1 MRKPTLID
9 CFSGA
14 GGFSQGFVDAGFKII
29 YAFDSDEACVRTYH
43 TNLSPHVHV
52 RDASKVTKAS
62 IEKDIGRKLGQIDV
76 VIGGPPCQGFSAQR
90 RGPDSDPRNGL
101 VLEFVRL
108 VLDLNPRF
116 FVMENVGGLLS
127 IRGKA
132 VLGELK
138 EKVTSE
144 GYTIIHPKK
153 LDAYN
158 YGVPQHRKRVFIIGE
173 RTDGQFV
180 RFSFPE
186 GSKHDPKARSSVEES
201 IHDLMRKTEKEV
213 SNHTAS
219 KMSALNLERIRS
231 INEGEGRES
240 LPEHLQLDCHRNNPT
255 HRHTDVYG
263 RMAWGKPSPTITT
276 KFDNFSRG
284 RFGHPE
290 LDRTI
295 TLREGAR
302 LQSFEDSFV
311 FHGNKGQIASQIGNA
326 VPPLLA
332 KAIAERIKL
341 CLK

>member
-1 MRKPTLID
+1 MRTPTVID

-14 GGFSQGFVDAGFKII
+14 GGFSQGFVDAGFRII
-29 YAFDSDEACVRTYH
+29 YAFDSDTACVNTYNK
-43 TNLSPHVHV
+43 NLSPHVYV

-62 IEKDIGRKLGQIDV
+62 IKKDIDFKLGQIDV

-108 VLDLNPRF
+108 VLDLTPRF

-127 IRGKA
+127 TRGKA
-132 VLGELK
+132 VLGEMIGK
-138 EKVTSE
+138 FTSE
-144 GYTIIHPKK
+144 GYTIIPAKK
-153 LDAYN
+153 LDAYD

-173 RTDGQFV
+173 RTDNLFSK
-180 RFSFPE
+180 FSFPE
-186 GSKHDPKARSSVEES
+186 GNKHDPKARSTVSES
-201 IHDLMRKTEKEV
+201 IHDLMKSTEKDV
-213 SNHTAS
+213 PNHTAS
-219 KMSALNLERIRS
+219 RMSALNLERIRS
-231 INEGEGRES
+231 IKEGEGRES
-240 LPEHLQLDCHRNNPT
+240 LPEHLQLDCHRNNPA
-255 HRHTDVYG
+255 HRHFDVYG

-311 FHGNKGQIASQIGNA
+311 FHGNRGQIAFQIGNA

-332 KAIAERIKL
+332 KAIAERIIL